1 MREISIYAFRAFF
14 KVKSFQRINTFV
26 CAMSRKKNSPKND
39 YTAIRRFFVIS
50 SEDFFENVV
59 GSEQFQDT

>member
-1 MREISIYAFRAFF
+1 
-14 KVKSFQRINTFV
+14 
-26 CAMSRKKNSPKND
+26 MSRKKNSPKND

>member
-1 MREISIYAFRAFF
+1 MHSELFLKSEIISENKYFRMRYE
-14 KVKSFQRINTFV
+14 Q
-26 CAMSRKKNSPKND
+26 KKKSPKND